1 MQLLT
6 RMGWP
11 LSHSCFA
18 YWKLMIFTCNPMFEQ
33 CISMDSTPWIR
44 SKQICAA
51 SFFSATRTTVQRRRS
66 TVTECSAPLNPW
78 VEPTISKI
86 QVTHNHLWLYCLL
99 AQLFSQSKWGST
111 LEKSVFFFFLATLDS
126 KSRTL
131 THTSKSF
138 TSRAKGRGP
147 TMFTSK
153 AKGRGPTMRSYTR
166 QTPLSFRKKKKNT
179 REKSRWS

>member
-1 MQLLT
+1 MIYGVIYNISNLFYNIIYLITLWILNTKFAWIVLFLMQLLT

-111 LEKSVFFFFLATLDS
+111 LEKSVFFFFFGHIGFKVTYSNSHIQILYQQS
-126 KSRTL
+126 
-131 THTSKSF
+131 
-138 TSRAKGRGP
+138 
-147 TMFTSK
+147 
-153 AKGRGPTMRSYTR
+153 
-166 QTPLSFRKKKKNT
+166 
-179 REKSRWS
+179 

>member
-1 MQLLT
+1 
-6 RMGWP
+6 MGWP

-51 SFFSATRTTVQRRRS
+51 SFFSATRTTVQHRRS
-66 TVTECSAPLNPW
+66 TVTECSVPLNPW

-86 QVTHNHLWLYCLL
+86 QITHNHLWLYCLL

-111 LEKSVFFFFLATLDS
+111 LEKPVFFFFLATLDS

-147 TMFTSK
+147 TM
-153 AKGRGPTMRSYTR
+153 RSYTR
-166 QTPLSFRKKKKNT
+166 QTPLSFRKKKIQERRADGVNQT
-179 REKSRWS
+179 